1 MHKKLKIFEKS
12 LNSFT
17 TILYKKKFLPA
28 RFCFINI
35 IKSTNRDLI
44 NKRTFLIQNILA
56 LVKFMRPIFIYP
68 NK

>member
-17 TILYKKKFLPA
+17 TILYKKKFLPT

-35 IKSTNRDLI
+35 IKSTNKEFI
-44 NKRTFLIQNILA
+44 KKRIFLIQNILA
-56 LVKFMRPIFIYP
+56 LVKFMRSIFIYLD
-68 NK
+68 K